1 MMNIFIKIAM
11 TITSPVTKFIHMDVH
26 TRGVDV
32 LLVALHRC
40 SFPLLSQCLFIGY
53 FNAHYCNNFFNIKNA
68 DKVSTLTCES
78 QLYEIPYRP
87 FNTYSSDLLLDE
99 LF

>member
-1 MMNIFIKIAM
+1 MFYWLLYIDAHFPYYHN
-11 TITSPVTKFIHMDVH
+11 VY
-26 TRGVDV
+26 
-32 LLVALHRC
+32 LLVI
-40 SFPLLSQCLFIGY
+40 LSD
-53 FNAHYCNNFFNIKNA
+53 FNAHYCNDFFNIENA